1 MRKLLLLFVTILLML
16 CAAESRAQ
24 NTGTW
29 RVKHLV
35 ADSLTIHLDTL
46 SIVPQS
52 FQIQEVKRN
61 QYRLDPLSATLT
73 LLDSTLLGQR
83 IFLQYQVFAF
93 DLTQPVAHKTPLS
106 IEPRRSQH
114 QIAEYPITSVYEV
127 LNDHELYTNGAIS
140 RGVSVGNNQ
149 DLVLNSSL
157 NLQVSGKLSDD
168 VEIMASV
175 SDKNIPIQ
183 PEGNTQVLQ
192 DISSIFITLKIK
204 EMSVINAG
212 DVTWVATNDNFLR
225 VSRNMLGLNAK
236 VLSEPTSKAKMIN
249 EAGGGVAK
257 GKFSRQ
263 QITVQ
268 NGVQGPYK
276 LYGADGEVSISV
288 VAGSERVYIDGQL
301 LTRGAEN
308 DYTMDY
314 NTAELT
320 FTPKLLITSEKRVI
334 VEFEYSNRH
343 YSRYNLFTHNEIE
356 ISGTRPLK
364 FYLNVFHEQDMKNRS
379 IQPELTPANMRFLAA
394 LGDAGGTAYFPY
406 FDTAAY
412 SPDRIQYEKMDTLN
426 NNIIYTIYKY
436 STNKDAVLYNPDFS
450 YMGSNKGNYKL
461 VSSTSNGRV
470 FEWVSPVN
478 DVPQG
483 DYEPVL
489 TLTAPTSQ
497 QMATFG
503 FEYAVREN
511 TSIQTEV
518 ALSHYD
524 KNTFSK
530 KDRND
535 DIGFAYL
542 LNISDVERFAS
553 RNDTVPWLLRSRVQ
567 LQFLHKY
574 FTPFESF
581 REVEFAR
588 QYNLATD
595 YAENRSEWMTQAEI
609 ALSKQK
615 KHLLQYDFNYFNRV
629 GEVYAFRN
637 ELFTDDY
644 WQTWHLQSRTSYLN
658 THDSIQRSRYLVSR
672 LQFSKKM
679 QYLSVGVDNLLEYNM
694 FRNAITDSI
703 RLNSYSFNE
712 MNATIQSPEKADHQF
727 LAGYKNRVEWT
738 PDGEVLRQHL
748 MIHEVRAQY
757 RFAQIRNQSFS
768 LNATYRHQSLFD
780 SLSHPKSEHYF
791 VGNLQYTGRFLRN
804 TLIINTYYETGSGME
819 LRKTYTFIKV
829 AKGQGTHV
837 WNDYNGNGIEEL
849 DEFEIA
855 MFPDQ
860 ADYVK
865 VWIAGTDYVNVWQ
878 NQWTQSLQL
887 RPAAAWGNKQGFR
900 KFLSRFSDIL
910 TINALLKHKTRMFNP
925 FPKMGEDSNL
935 VANRMNLNNTFSF
948 NNSSSVFAFD
958 IITQTNVNTQFL
970 YYGLETN
977 RVNSQE
983 LILKSLPVEQFY
995 IQTSLLRKV
1004 TRNSSTY
1011 FESRQYWVEAYSVEQ
1026 EFRLQLMNKF
1036 TASLK
1041 GLFAYKENREGEEK
1055 LHRYH
1060 ADLSLLYRLLNK
1072 GTISLSTEYVY
1083 MKGNVGQNSTVSYFM
1098 LDGLNMGSNL
1108 LWTLSGQISVTQF
1121 LQVAVQYQ
1129 GRAMQGHAVIHTG
1142 NLTLNAL
1149 F

>member
-1 MRKLLLLFVTILLML
+1 MI
-16 CAAESRAQ
+16 
-24 NTGTW
+24 
-29 RVKHLV
+29 
-35 ADSLTIHLDTL
+35 
-46 SIVPQS
+46 
-52 FQIQEVKRN
+52 
-61 QYRLDPLSATLT
+61 Y
-73 LLDSTLLGQR
+73 
-83 IFLQYQVFAF
+83 AF
-93 DLTQPVAHKTPLS
+93 
-106 IEPRRSQH
+106 I
-114 QIAEYPITSVYEV
+114 
-127 LNDHELYTNGAIS
+127 
-140 RGVSVGNNQ
+140 
-149 DLVLNSSL
+149 
-157 NLQVSGKLSDD
+157 
-168 VEIMASV
+168 
-175 SDKNIPIQ
+175 
-183 PEGNTQVLQ
+183 
-192 DISSIFITLKIK
+192 
-204 EMSVINAG
+204 
-212 DVTWVATNDNFLR
+212 
-225 VSRNMLGLNAK
+225 
-236 VLSEPTSKAKMIN
+236 
-249 EAGGGVAK
+249 
-257 GKFSRQ
+257 
-263 QITVQ
+263 
-268 NGVQGPYK
+268 
-276 LYGADGEVSISV
+276 
-288 VAGSERVYIDGQL
+288 
-301 LTRGAEN
+301 
-308 DYTMDY
+308 
-314 NTAELT
+314 
-320 FTPKLLITSEKRVI
+320 
-334 VEFEYSNRH
+334 
-343 YSRYNLFTHNEIE
+343 
-356 ISGTRPLK
+356 
-364 FYLNVFHEQDMKNRS
+364 
-379 IQPELTPANMRFLAA
+379 
-394 LGDAGGTAYFPY
+394 
-406 FDTAAY
+406 
-412 SPDRIQYEKMDTLN
+412 
-426 NNIIYTIYKY
+426 
-436 STNKDAVLYNPDFS
+436 
-450 YMGSNKGNYKL
+450 
-461 VSSTSNGRV
+461 
-470 FEWVSPVN
+470 
-478 DVPQG
+478 
-483 DYEPVL
+483 
-489 TLTAPTSQ
+489 
-497 QMATFG
+497 
-503 FEYAVREN
+503 
-511 TSIQTEV
+511 
-518 ALSHYD
+518 
-524 KNTFSK
+524 
-530 KDRND
+530 
-535 DIGFAYL
+535 
-542 LNISDVERFAS
+542 
-553 RNDTVPWLLRSRVQ
+553 
-567 LQFLHKY
+567 
-574 FTPFESF
+574 
-581 REVEFAR
+581 
-588 QYNLATD
+588 
-595 YAENRSEWMTQAEI
+595 
-609 ALSKQK
+609 
-615 KHLLQYDFNYFNRV
+615 YDFNYFNRV

-694 FRNAITDSI
+694 FRNTITDSI